1 MKNVLK
7 RCISLLTLFNDESN
21 QISTEYIRDNIS
33 SYRHL
38 SDSAFKRSFER
49 DKVLLRE
56 MGYNLDYI
64 NDKWSIDEG
73 YNLSGTSII
82 DDIKNN
88 QNIDFN
94 NFLNTYHIMKNY
106 LSSKN
111 KNTNNIENISKLND
125 AIKDKKRVS
134 FNYQN
139 KLRKVYPM
147 GIKFFNNNWYLG
159 AEENKKLKTFSL
171 RKISNL
177 KVGNI
182 SDLHKKDYKKIE
194 FSWESGDYLIPI
206 KINLE
211 KEIYLI
217 NKNVFNHSVI
227 SKNQTNNLLKLVINT
242 YDVHGLLRF
251 LLLTNPKKLTMSK
264 KHKSQL
270 LEALNA

>member
-7 RCISLLTLFNDESN
+7 RCISLLTLFNNESN

-139 KLRKVYPM
+139 KIRKVYPM
-147 GIKFFNNNWYLG
+147 GIKYFNNNWYLG
-159 AEENKKLKTFSL
+159 AEDDKKLKTYNL
-171 RKISNL
+171 NKINDL
-177 KVGNI
+177 KIGNK
-182 SDLHKKDYKKIE
+182 SELHNKEYKEIK
-194 FSWESGDYLIPI
+194 FSWENIDYLIPI
-206 KINLE
+206 KLNLE
-211 KEIYLI
+211 KDIYLI

-227 SKNQTNNLLKLVINT
+227 KKNVDNNLLKIEINT
-242 YDVHGLLRF
+242 YDVNGLLKF
-251 LLLTNPKKLTMSK
+251 LLLTNPKKITLKK
-264 KHKSQL
+264 KHKTLL
-270 LEALNA
+270 LEALNG

>member
-7 RCISLLTLFNDESN
+7 RCISLLTLFNDVSN

-134 FNYQN
+134 FNYKN
-139 KLRKVYPM
+139 KIRKVYPM
-147 GIKFFNNNWYLG
+147 GIKYFNNNWYLG
-159 AEENKKLKTFSL
+159 AEDDKKLKTYNL
-171 RKISNL
+171 NKINDL
-177 KVGNI
+177 KIGNK
-182 SDLHKKDYKKIE
+182 SDLHDKQYKEIK
-194 FSWESGDYLIPI
+194 FSWENIDYLIPI
-206 KINLE
+206 KLNLE
-211 KEIYLI
+211 KDIYLI

-227 SKNQTNNLLKLVINT
+227 KKNVDNNLLKLEINT
-242 YDVHGLLRF
+242 YDVNGLLKF
-251 LLLTNPKKLTMSK
+251 LLLTNPKKITLKK
-264 KHKSQL
+264 KHKTLL
-270 LEALNA
+270 LEALNG

>member
-7 RCISLLTLFNDESN
+7 RCISLLTLFNDVSN

-56 MGYNLDYI
+56 MGYNIDYI

-82 DDIKNN
+82 DEIKNN

-139 KLRKVYPM
+139 KIRKVYPM
-147 GIKFFNNNWYLG
+147 GIKYFNNNWYLG
-159 AEENKKLKTFSL
+159 AEDDKKLKTYNL
-171 RKISNL
+171 NKINDL
-177 KVGNI
+177 KIGNK
-182 SDLHKKDYKKIE
+182 SELHNKEYKEIK
-194 FSWESGDYLIPI
+194 FSWENIDYLIPI
-206 KINLE
+206 KLNLE
-211 KEIYLI
+211 KDIYLI

-227 SKNQTNNLLKLVINT
+227 KKNVDNNLLKLEINT
-242 YDVHGLLRF
+242 YDVNGLLKF
-251 LLLTNPKKLTMSK
+251 LLLTNPNKITLKK
-264 KHKSQL
+264 KHKTLL
-270 LEALNA
+270 LEALNG

>member
-139 KLRKVYPM
+139 KIRKVYPM
-147 GIKFFNNNWYLG
+147 GIKYFNNNWYLG
-159 AEENKKLKTFSL
+159 AEDDKKLKTYNL
-171 RKISNL
+171 NKINDL
-177 KVGNI
+177 KIGNK
-182 SDLHKKDYKKIE
+182 SELHNKEYKEIK
-194 FSWESGDYLIPI
+194 FSWENIDYLIPI
-206 KINLE
+206 KLNLE
-211 KEIYLI
+211 KDIYLI

-227 SKNQTNNLLKLVINT
+227 KKNVDNNLLKLEINT
-242 YDVHGLLRF
+242 YDVNGLLKF
-251 LLLTNPKKLTMSK
+251 LLLTNPKKITLKK
-264 KHKSQL
+264 KHKILL
-270 LEALNA
+270 LEALNG

>member
-7 RCISLLTLFNDESN
+7 RCISLLTLFNNESN

-139 KLRKVYPM
+139 KIRKVYPM
-147 GIKFFNNNWYLG
+147 GIKYFNNNWYLG
-159 AEENKKLKTFSL
+159 AEDNKKLKTYNL
-171 RKISNL
+171 NKINNL
-177 KVGNI
+177 KIGNI
-182 SDLHKKDYKKIE
+182 SELHNKEYKEIK
-194 FSWESGDYLIPI
+194 FSWEKIDYLIPI
-206 KINLE
+206 KLNLE
-211 KEIYLI
+211 KDIYLI

-227 SKNQTNNLLKLVINT
+227 KKNIDNNLLKLEINT
-242 YDVHGLLRF
+242 YDVNGLLKF
-251 LLLTNPKKLTMSK
+251 LLLTNPKKITLKT
-264 KHKSQL
+264 KHKTLL
-270 LEALNA
+270 LEALNG

>member
-7 RCISLLTLFNDESN
+7 RCISLLTLFNDVSN

-139 KLRKVYPM
+139 KIRKVYPM
-147 GIKFFNNNWYLG
+147 GIKYFNNNWYLG
-159 AEENKKLKTFSL
+159 AEDDKKLKTYNL
-171 RKISNL
+171 NKINDL
-177 KVGNI
+177 KIGNK
-182 SDLHKKDYKKIE
+182 SELHNKEYKEIK
-194 FSWESGDYLIPI
+194 FSWENINHLIPI
-206 KINLE
+206 KLNIE
-211 KEIYLI
+211 KDIYLI

-227 SKNQTNNLLKLVINT
+227 KKNVDNNLLKLEINT
-242 YDVHGLLRF
+242 YDVNGLLKF
-251 LLLTNPKKLTMSK
+251 LLLTNPKKITLKK
-264 KHKSQL
+264 KHKTLL
-270 LEALNA
+270 LEALNG

>member
-56 MGYNLDYI
+56 MGYNLDYV

-73 YNLSGTSII
+73 YSLSGTSII
-82 DDIKNN
+82 DDIKIN

-139 KLRKVYPM
+139 KIRKVYPM
-147 GIKFFNNNWYLG
+147 GIKYFNNNWYLG
-159 AEENKKLKTFSL
+159 AEDDKKLKTYNL
-171 RKISNL
+171 NKINDL
-177 KVGNI
+177 KIGNK
-182 SDLHKKDYKKIE
+182 SDLHDKQYKEIK
-194 FSWESGDYLIPI
+194 FSWENIDYQIPI
-206 KINLE
+206 KLSLE

-227 SKNQTNNLLKLVINT
+227 KKNENNNLLKLEINT
-242 YDVHGLLRF
+242 YDVSGLLKF
-251 LLLTNPKKLTMSK
+251 LLLTNPKKISLKK
-264 KHKSQL
+264 KHKTL
-270 LEALNA
+270 LLKELNG

>member
-7 RCISLLTLFNDESN
+7 RCISLLTLFNDK
-21 QISTEYIRDNIS
+21 STHLSTDYIKDNITE
-33 SYRHL
+33 YRHL
-38 SDSAFKRSFER
+38 SDTAFKRSFER

-64 NDKWSIDEG
+64 KDKWTINEG
-73 YNLSGTSII
+73 YNLSGTAII
-82 DDIKNN
+82 SDIKENED
-88 QNIDFN
+88 I
-94 NFLNTYHIMKNY
+94 NFYKFINTYHIIKNY
-106 LSSKN
+106 LNSNNEITKN
-111 KNTNNIENISKLND
+111 IDYISKLNKS
-125 AIKDKKRVS
+125 INDKKRVS

-171 RKISNL
+171 RKMSNL
-177 KVGNI
+177 KVGNK
-182 SDLHKKDYKKIE
+182 SDLHEKDYKKIQ
-194 FSWESGDYLIPI
+194 FSWESRDYLISI
-206 KINLE
+206 KIHLE

-227 SKNQTNNLLKLVINT
+227 SKKQTNNLLKLVINT

-251 LLLTNPKKLTMSK
+251 LLLTNPKKLTISK
-264 KHKSQL
+264 KHKNLL
-270 LEALNA
+270 LEVLNV

>member
-7 RCISLLTLFNDESN
+7 RCISLLTLFNDVSN

-139 KLRKVYPM
+139 KIRKVYPM
-147 GIKFFNNNWYLG
+147 GIKYFNNNWYLG
-159 AEENKKLKTFSL
+159 AEDDKKLKTYNL
-171 RKISNL
+171 NKINDL
-177 KVGNI
+177 KIGNK
-182 SDLHKKDYKKIE
+182 SELHNKEYKEIK
-194 FSWESGDYLIPI
+194 FSWENIDYLIPI
-206 KINLE
+206 KLNLE
-211 KEIYLI
+211 KDNYLI

-227 SKNQTNNLLKLVINT
+227 KKNVDNNLLKLEINT
-242 YDVHGLLRF
+242 YDVNGLLKF
-251 LLLTNPKKLTMSK
+251 LLLTNPKKITLKK
-264 KHKSQL
+264 KHKILL
-270 LEALNA
+270 LEALNG

>member
-139 KLRKVYPM
+139 KIRKVYPM
-147 GIKFFNNNWYLG
+147 GIKYFNNNWYLG
-159 AEENKKLKTFSL
+159 AEDDKKLKTYNL
-171 RKISNL
+171 NKINDL
-177 KVGNI
+177 KIGNK
-182 SDLHKKDYKKIE
+182 SELHNKEYKEIK
-194 FSWESGDYLIPI
+194 FSWENIDYLIPI
-206 KINLE
+206 KLNLE
-211 KEIYLI
+211 KDIYLI

-227 SKNQTNNLLKLVINT
+227 KKNVDNNLLKLEINT
-242 YDVHGLLRF
+242 YDVNGLLKF
-251 LLLTNPKKLTMSK
+251 LLLTNPKKITLKT
-264 KHKSQL
+264 KHKTLL
-270 LEALNA
+270 LEALNG

>member
-139 KLRKVYPM
+139 KIRKVYPM
-147 GIKFFNNNWYLG
+147 GIKYFNNNWYLG
-159 AEENKKLKTFSL
+159 AEDDKKLKTYNL
-171 RKISNL
+171 NKINDL
-177 KVGNI
+177 KIGNK
-182 SDLHKKDYKKIE
+182 SELHNKEYKEIK
-194 FSWESGDYLIPI
+194 FSWENIDYLIPI
-206 KINLE
+206 KLNLE
-211 KEIYLI
+211 KDIYLI

-227 SKNQTNNLLKLVINT
+227 KKNVDNNLLKLEINT
-242 YDVHGLLRF
+242 YDVNGLLKF
-251 LLLTNPKKLTMSK
+251 LLLTNPKKITLKK
-264 KHKSQL
+264 KHKTLL
-270 LEALNA
+270 LEALNG

>member
-139 KLRKVYPM
+139 KIRKVYPM
-147 GIKFFNNNWYLG
+147 GIKYFNNNWYLG
-159 AEENKKLKTFSL
+159 AEDDKKLKTYNL
-171 RKISNL
+171 NKINDL
-177 KVGNI
+177 KIGNK
-182 SDLHKKDYKKIE
+182 SDLHDKQYKEIK
-194 FSWESGDYLIPI
+194 FSWENIDYLIPI
-206 KINLE
+206 KLNLE

-227 SKNQTNNLLKLVINT
+227 KKNENNNLLKLEINT
-242 YDVHGLLRF
+242 YDVSGLLKF
-251 LLLTNPKKLTMSK
+251 LLLTNPKKISLKK
-264 KHKSQL
+264 KHKTLL
-270 LEALNA
+270 LEELNG

>member
-56 MGYNLDYI
+56 MGYNLDYV

-73 YNLSGTSII
+73 YSLSGTSII
-82 DDIKNN
+82 DDIKIN

-139 KLRKVYPM
+139 KIRKVYPM
-147 GIKFFNNNWYLG
+147 GIKYFNNNWYLG
-159 AEENKKLKTFSL
+159 AEDDKKLKTYNL
-171 RKISNL
+171 NKINDL
-177 KVGNI
+177 KIGNK
-182 SDLHKKDYKKIE
+182 SDLHDKQYKEIK
-194 FSWESGDYLIPI
+194 FSWENIDYQIPI
-206 KINLE
+206 KLSLE

-227 SKNQTNNLLKLVINT
+227 KKNVDNNLLKLEINT
-242 YDVHGLLRF
+242 YDVNGLLKF
-251 LLLTNPKKLTMSK
+251 LLLTNPNKITLKK
-264 KHKSQL
+264 KHKTLL
-270 LEALNA
+270 LEALNG

>member
-7 RCISLLTLFNDESN
+7 RCISLLTLFNVESN

-73 YNLSGTSII
+73 YSLSGTSII
-82 DDIKNN
+82 DDIKIN

-125 AIKDKKRVS
+125 AIKDKRRVS

-139 KLRKVYPM
+139 KIRKVYPM
-147 GIKFFNNNWYLG
+147 GIKYFNNNWYLG
-159 AEENKKLKTFSL
+159 AEDDKKLKTYNL
-171 RKISNL
+171 NKINDL
-177 KVGNI
+177 KIGNK
-182 SDLHKKDYKKIE
+182 SELHNKEYKEIK
-194 FSWESGDYLIPI
+194 FSWENIDYLIPI
-206 KINLE
+206 KLNIE
-211 KEIYLI
+211 KDIYLI

-227 SKNQTNNLLKLVINT
+227 KKNVDNNLLKLEINT
-242 YDVHGLLRF
+242 YDLNGLLKF
-251 LLLTNPKKLTMSK
+251 LLLTNPKKITLKK
-264 KHKSQL
+264 KHKTLL
-270 LEALNA
+270 LEALNG

>member
-21 QISTEYIRDNIS
+21 QISTDYIRDNIS

-139 KLRKVYPM
+139 KIRKVYPM
-147 GIKFFNNNWYLG
+147 GIKYFNNNWYLG
-159 AEENKKLKTFSL
+159 AEDDKKLKTYNL
-171 RKISNL
+171 NKINDL
-177 KVGNI
+177 KIGNK
-182 SDLHKKDYKKIE
+182 SELHNKEYKEIK
-194 FSWESGDYLIPI
+194 FSWENIDYLIPI
-206 KINLE
+206 KLNIE
-211 KEIYLI
+211 KDIYLI

-227 SKNQTNNLLKLVINT
+227 KKNVDNNLLKIEINT
-242 YDVHGLLRF
+242 YDVNGLLKF
-251 LLLTNPKKLTMSK
+251 LLLTNPKKITLKK
-264 KHKSQL
+264 KHKTLL
-270 LEALNA
+270 LEALNG

>member
-7 RCISLLTLFNDESN
+7 RCISLLTLFNDVSN

-139 KLRKVYPM
+139 KIRKVYPM
-147 GIKFFNNNWYLG
+147 GIKYFNNNWYLG
-159 AEENKKLKTFSL
+159 AEDNKKLKTYNL
-171 RKISNL
+171 NKINDL
-177 KVGNI
+177 KIGNK
-182 SDLHKKDYKKIE
+182 SELHNKEYKEIK
-194 FSWESGDYLIPI
+194 FSWENIDYLIPI
-206 KINLE
+206 KLNIE
-211 KEIYLI
+211 KDIYLI

-227 SKNQTNNLLKLVINT
+227 KKNVDNNLLKIEINT
-242 YDVHGLLRF
+242 YDVNGLLKF
-251 LLLTNPKKLTMSK
+251 LLLTNPKKITLKK
-264 KHKSQL
+264 KHKTLL
-270 LEALNA
+270 LEALNG

>member
-139 KLRKVYPM
+139 KIRKVYPM
-147 GIKFFNNNWYLG
+147 GIKYFNNSWYLG
-159 AEENKKLKTFSL
+159 AEDDKKLKTYNL
-171 RKISNL
+171 NKINDL
-177 KVGNI
+177 KIGNK
-182 SDLHKKDYKKIE
+182 SELHNKEYKEIK
-194 FSWESGDYLIPI
+194 FSWENIDYLIPI
-206 KINLE
+206 KLNIE
-211 KEIYLI
+211 KDIYLI

-227 SKNQTNNLLKLVINT
+227 KKNADNNLLKLEINT
-242 YDVHGLLRF
+242 YDVNGLLKF
-251 LLLTNPKKLTMSK
+251 LLLTNPKKITLKK
-264 KHKSQL
+264 KHKILL
-270 LEALNA
+270 LEALNG

>member
-7 RCISLLTLFNDESN
+7 RCISLLTLFNVESN

-73 YNLSGTSII
+73 YSLSGTSII

-125 AIKDKKRVS
+125 AIKDKRRVS

-139 KLRKVYPM
+139 KIRKVYPM
-147 GIKFFNNNWYLG
+147 GIKYFNNNWYLG
-159 AEENKKLKTFSL
+159 AEDDKKLKTYNL
-171 RKISNL
+171 NKINDL
-177 KVGNI
+177 KIGNK
-182 SDLHKKDYKKIE
+182 SELHNKEYKEIK
-194 FSWESGDYLIPI
+194 FSWENIDYLIPI
-206 KINLE
+206 KLNLE
-211 KEIYLI
+211 KDIYLI

-227 SKNQTNNLLKLVINT
+227 KKNVDNNLLKIEINT
-242 YDVHGLLRF
+242 YDVNGLLKF
-251 LLLTNPKKLTMSK
+251 LLLTNPKKITLKK
-264 KHKSQL
+264 KHKTLL
-270 LEALNA
+270 LEALNG

>member
-82 DDIKNN
+82 DEIKNN

-139 KLRKVYPM
+139 KIRKVYPM
-147 GIKFFNNNWYLG
+147 GIKYFNNNWYLG
-159 AEENKKLKTFSL
+159 AEDDKKLKTYNL
-171 RKISNL
+171 NKINDL
-177 KVGNI
+177 KIGNK
-182 SDLHKKDYKKIE
+182 SELHNKEYKEIK
-194 FSWESGDYLIPI
+194 FSWENIDYLIPI
-206 KINLE
+206 KLNLE
-211 KEIYLI
+211 KDIYLI

-227 SKNQTNNLLKLVINT
+227 KKNVDNNLLKIEINT
-242 YDVHGLLRF
+242 YDVNGLLKF
-251 LLLTNPKKLTMSK
+251 LLLTNPKKITLKK
-264 KHKSQL
+264 KHKTLL
-270 LEALNA
+270 LEALNG

>member
-73 YNLSGTSII
+73 YSLSGTSII
-82 DDIKNN
+82 DDIKIN

-106 LSSKN
+106 LSLKN

-139 KLRKVYPM
+139 KIRKVYPM
-147 GIKFFNNNWYLG
+147 GIKYFNNNWYLG
-159 AEENKKLKTFSL
+159 AEDDKKLKTYNL
-171 RKISNL
+171 NKINDL
-177 KVGNI
+177 KIGNK
-182 SDLHKKDYKKIE
+182 SELHNKEYKEIK
-194 FSWESGDYLIPI
+194 FSWENIDYLIPI
-206 KINLE
+206 KLNLE
-211 KEIYLI
+211 KDIYLI

-227 SKNQTNNLLKLVINT
+227 KKNVDNNLLKLEINT
-242 YDVHGLLRF
+242 YDINGLLKF
-251 LLLTNPKKLTMSK
+251 LLLTNPKKITLKK
-264 KHKSQL
+264 KHKTLL
-270 LEALNA
+270 LEALNG

>member
-21 QISTEYIRDNIS
+21 QISTDYIRDNIS

-139 KLRKVYPM
+139 KIRKVYPM
-147 GIKFFNNNWYLG
+147 GIKYFNNNWYLG
-159 AEENKKLKTFSL
+159 AEDDKKLKTYNL
-171 RKISNL
+171 NKINDL
-177 KVGNI
+177 KIGNK
-182 SDLHKKDYKKIE
+182 SELHNKEYKEIK
-194 FSWESGDYLIPI
+194 FSWENIDYLIPI
-206 KINLE
+206 KLNIE
-211 KEIYLI
+211 KDIYLI

-227 SKNQTNNLLKLVINT
+227 KKNVDNNLLKLEINT
-242 YDVHGLLRF
+242 YDINGLIKF
-251 LLLTNPKKLTMSK
+251 LLLTNPKKITLKK
-264 KHKSQL
+264 KHKILL
-270 LEALNA
+270 LEALNG

>member
-139 KLRKVYPM
+139 KIRKVYPM
-147 GIKFFNNNWYLG
+147 GIKYFNNNWYLG
-159 AEENKKLKTFSL
+159 AEDDKKLKTYNL
-171 RKISNL
+171 NKINDL
-177 KVGNI
+177 KIGNK
-182 SDLHKKDYKKIE
+182 SELHNKEYKEIK
-194 FSWESGDYLIPI
+194 FSWENIDYLIPI
-206 KINLE
+206 KLNLE
-211 KEIYLI
+211 KDIYLI

-227 SKNQTNNLLKLVINT
+227 KKNADNNLLKLEINT
-242 YDVHGLLRF
+242 YDVNGLLKF
-251 LLLTNPKKLTMSK
+251 LLLTNPKKITLKK
-264 KHKSQL
+264 KHKTLL
-270 LEALNA
+270 LEALNG

>member
-7 RCISLLTLFNDESN
+7 RCISLLTLFNDVSN

-139 KLRKVYPM
+139 KIRKVYPM
-147 GIKFFNNNWYLG
+147 GIKYFNNNWYLG
-159 AEENKKLKTFSL
+159 AEDDKKLKTYNL
-171 RKISNL
+171 NKINDL
-177 KVGNI
+177 KIGNK
-182 SDLHKKDYKKIE
+182 SELHNKEYKEIK
-194 FSWESGDYLIPI
+194 FSWENIDYLIPI
-206 KINLE
+206 KLNIE
-211 KEIYLI
+211 KDIYLI

-227 SKNQTNNLLKLVINT
+227 KKNADNNLLKIEINT
-242 YDVHGLLRF
+242 YDVNGLLKF
-251 LLLTNPKKLTMSK
+251 LLLTNPKKITLKK
-264 KHKSQL
+264 KHKTLL
-270 LEALNA
+270 LEALNG